1 MPTQINVL
9 DLFRLDNKVALVTG
23 GASGIGAAIATALAQ
38 AGASVAVHGNR
49 RPATETAEAIGP
61 KAAAFRADLSSTTGA
76 ADLFSQVKEKFGRV
90 DIVVN
95 NAGTIIR
102 HAAEEYPI
110 EDWRTVLQVNLTSV
124 FQLSQLAARDM
135 IERNKSENAE
145 KRSSGK
151 IVNIASLLSFQ
162 GGIRVPAY
170 AASKG
175 GVAQLTKAL
184 ANEWAPKGIQVNAI
198 APGYFATMNTEALQ
212 ADETR
217 NRQILERIPA
227 GRWGQPTDLAGAALF
242 LSSAASDYVTGT
254 VLTVD
259 GGWMGR

>member
-1 MPTQINVL
+1 MPKNIL
-9 DLFRLDNKVALVTG
+9 DLFRLDGQVALVTG
-23 GASGIGAAIATALAQ
+23 AASGLGAAIASALAQ
-38 AGASVAVHGNR
+38 AGAEVAVHGNR
-49 RPATETAEAIGP
+49 RPADVTAASIGA
-61 KAAAFRADLSSTTGA
+61 KAAAFQADLSSTDGPKS
-76 ADLFSQVKEKFGRV
+76 LFDAVHTRFGRI
-90 DIVVN
+90 DILIN
-95 NAGTIIR
+95 NAGTIHR
-102 HAAEEYPI
+102 DAAANTSLES
-110 EDWRTVLQVNLTSV
+110 WQQVLQVNLTSV
-124 FQLSQLAARDM
+124 FQLSQLVARD
-135 IERNKSENAE
+135 IIGREAH
-145 KRSSGK
+145 GK

-184 ANEWAPKGIQVNAI
+184 ANEWAAKGIQVNAI
-198 APGYFATMNTEALQ
+198 APGYFATTNTEALQ

-227 GRWGQPTDLAGAALF
+227 ARWGEPEDIAGAALY

>member
-1 MPTQINVL
+1 MSNPSASVL
-9 DLFRLDNKVALVTG
+9 DLFRLDGKVALVTG
-23 GASGIGAAIATALAQ
+23 AASGLGAAIATALAQ
-38 AGASVAVHGNR
+38 AGAEVAVHGNR
-49 RPATETAEAIGP
+49 RAADETAAAIGD
-61 KAAAFRADLSSTTGA
+61 KAAAFQADLSHTAGPES
-76 ADLFSQVKEKFGRV
+76 LFGRVKERFGRV
-90 DIVVN
+90 DILIN
-95 NAGTIIR
+95 NAGTIHR
-102 HAAEEYPI
+102 AAAEETLLT
-110 EDWRTVLQVNLTSV
+110 DWQQVLQVNLTSV
-124 FQLSQLAARDM
+124 FQLSQLVARDI
-135 IERNKSENAE
+135 IERS
-145 KRSSGK
+145 SSGK

-198 APGYFATMNTEALQ
+198 APGYMATTNTEALQ

-227 GRWGQPTDLAGAALF
+227 GRWGQPQDLAGAALF
-242 LSSAASDYVTGT
+242 LASHASDYVTGT

>member
-1 MPTQINVL
+1 MSKTNIL
-9 DLFRLDNKVALVTG
+9 DLFRLDGKVALITG
-23 GASGIGAAIATALAQ
+23 AASGLGAAIATALAE
-38 AGASVAVHGNR
+38 AGAVVAVHGNR
-49 RPATETAEAIGP
+49 RAADETASAIGGR
-61 KAAAFRADLSSTTGA
+61 ASAFQADLSETKGPEA
-76 ADLFSQVKEKFGRV
+76 LFSAVKSHFNHI
-90 DIVVN
+90 DILIN
-95 NAGTIIR
+95 NAGTIHR
-102 HAAEEYPI
+102 DAAV
-110 EDWRTVLQVNLTSV
+110 DTTLDSWQQVLQVNLTSV
-124 FQLSQLAARDM
+124 FQLSQFVARDL
-135 IERNKSENAE
+135 ISRE
-145 KRSSGK
+145 KPGK

-184 ANEWAPKGIQVNAI
+184 ANEWAPQNIQVNAI
-198 APGYFATMNTEALQ
+198 APGYFATTNTEALQ

-227 GRWGQPTDLAGAALF
+227 ARWGQPQDLAGAALY
-242 LSSAASDYVTGT
+242 LSSPASNYVTGT

>member
-1 MPTQINVL
+1 MNTLALNIL
-9 DLFRLDNKVALVTG
+9 DTFRLDGKVALVTG
-23 GASGIGAAIATALAQ
+23 AASGLGAAIAIALAQ
-38 AGASVAVHGNR
+38 AGAAVACHGNR
-49 RPATETAEAIGP
+49 RAATETAEAIG
-61 KAAAFRADLSSTTGA
+61 ASASAFRADLGSTTGA
-76 ADLFSQVKEKFGRV
+76 EDLFEQVLATHGKV
-90 DIVVN
+90 DILVN
-95 NAGTIIR
+95 NAGTIHR
-102 HAAEEYPI
+102 DAAV
-110 EDWRTVLQVNLTSV
+110 DTTLDSWQQVLQVNLTSV
-124 FQLSQLAARDM
+124 FQLSQLTARD
-135 IERNKSENAE
+135 IIRRNAT
-145 KRSSGK
+145 GK
-151 IVNIASLLSFQ
+151 IINIASLLSFQ

-198 APGYFATMNTEALQ
+198 APGYFATTNTEALQ

-227 GRWGQPTDLAGAALF
+227 GRWGQPSDLAGAALF
-242 LSSAASDYVTGT
+242 LAAPASDYVTGT

>member
-1 MPTQINVL
+1 MPTSNIL
-9 DLFRLDNKVALVTG
+9 DLFRLDDKVVLVTG
-23 GASGIGAAIATALAQ
+23 AASGLGAAIAVGLAQ
-38 AGASVAVHGNR
+38 AGAAD
-49 RPATETAEAIGP
+49 ETAAAIGAA
-61 KAAAFRADLSSTTGA
+61 AAAFQADLSSTAGPDA
-76 ADLFSQVKEKFGRV
+76 LFTAVHKHFGRV
-90 DIVVN
+90 DILIN
-95 NAGTIIR
+95 NAGTIHR
-102 HAAEEYPI
+102 DAAVDTTLESWEQ
-110 EDWRTVLQVNLTSV
+110 VLQVNLTSV
-124 FQLSQLAARDM
+124 FQLSQLVARDLFSR
-135 IERNKSENAE
+135 EAK
-145 KRSSGK
+145 GK

-184 ANEWAPKGIQVNAI
+184 ANEWAAKNIQVNAI
-198 APGYFATMNTEALQ
+198 APGYFATTNTEALQ

-227 GRWGQPTDLAGAALF
+227 GRWGQPTDLAGAALY
-242 LSSAASDYVTGT
+242 LSSPASDYVTGT